1 MMESD
6 YFGGIMK
13 KSLILFVIGFL
24 ALNFSGCGAPHPI
37 VNGEDGTYGWN
48 LDLDD
53 LAEGTKTPIF
63 ADVTID
69 KGGLFIVSTILF
81 TLDGSTPAPRDF
93 EDLAVQAEMA
103 ALKGTLPYSEVEIDG
118 ETIDLR
124 ELVKPGAAYFYAM
137 DEGLDYP
144 EQYLDYT
151 VKALEYDPVLYPNS
165 PDFGRI
171 VVTAD
176 YAFDPTIWAGDYT
189 VAGPGADA
197 QYSLL
202 LGLLT
207 PAPAGGGF
215 TDIEGTLTVA
225 DLASP
230 SSSLY
235 ALNGTIPSGNPSPA
249 QLEAV
254 SGLVIQN
261 NDYVSATSI
270 THLAD
275 FLDGIEIDDVDHC
288 GNGNLTNEIPPY
300 VFDPDV
306 ECP

>member
-1 MMESD
+1 VP
-6 YFGGIMK
+6 YAI
-13 KSLILFVIGFL
+13 I
-24 ALNFSGCGAPHPI
+24 
-37 VNGEDGTYGWN
+37 NGEEGTYGWN

-63 ADVTID
+63 ADVTLD
-69 KGGLFIVSTILF
+69 KGEMFFLSWILF
-81 TLDGSTPAPRDF
+81 TLDGTTPENRDF
-93 EDLAVQAEMA
+93 ADPAVQAEMA
-103 ALKGTLPYSEVEIDG
+103 ALTGTLPYWEVEIDG
-118 ETIDLR
+118 ETIDFR
-124 ELVKPGAAYFYAM
+124 ELVKPGAAYSYAM
-137 DEGLDYP
+137 DQGLDDP
-144 EQYLDYT
+144 EQYLAYT
-151 VKALEYDPVLYPNS
+151 VKVLEYDPVAYPNFG
-165 PDFGRI
+165 DFART

-176 YAFDPTIWAGDYT
+176 FAFDPTLWAGDYT

-202 LGLLT
+202 LGLLA
-207 PAPAGGGF
+207 PEPAGGGF
-215 TDIEGTLTVA
+215 TDIEGTLTIA

-235 ALNGTIPSGNPSPA
+235 ALNGTIPPGNPSPA

-270 THLAD
+270 TDLAS
-275 FLDGIEIDDVDHC
+275 FLYGVGIDDVDHC
-288 GNGNLTNEIPPY
+288 GNGNLTHTIPPY
-300 VFDPDV
+300 VLDPDA